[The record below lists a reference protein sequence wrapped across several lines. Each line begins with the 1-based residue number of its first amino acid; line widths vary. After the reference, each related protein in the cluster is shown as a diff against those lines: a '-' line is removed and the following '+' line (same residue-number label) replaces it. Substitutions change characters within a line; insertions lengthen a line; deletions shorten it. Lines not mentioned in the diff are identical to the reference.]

1 MKRSNKD
8 ISQPM
13 EDMDDEEATE
23 YILNTTEEYYY
34 ICMFG
39 IDYKNDKKYL
49 QLINKNIKL
58 FFYLRK

>member
-49 QLINKNIKL
+49 QLINKKD
-58 FFYLRK
+58 